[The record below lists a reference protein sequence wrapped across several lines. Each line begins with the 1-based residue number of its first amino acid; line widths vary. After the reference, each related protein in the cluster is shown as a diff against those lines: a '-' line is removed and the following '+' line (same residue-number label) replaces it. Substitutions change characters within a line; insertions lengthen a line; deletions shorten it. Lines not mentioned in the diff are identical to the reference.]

1 MQRSTATAGRSAS
14 LDLPP
19 ELHFIAQQ
27 TPHELRD
34 GEVEALSDN
43 FDGAQ
48 ARFFLPFSTVEEVGV
63 GMKMAGGER
72 ASRPGPNSKQSL

>member
-1 MQRSTATAGRSAS
+1 MQRSTGTGGRSAS

-19 ELHFIAQQ
+19 ELQFIAQQ
-27 TPHELRD
+27 AAHELRD

-48 ARFFLPFSTVEEVGV
+48 ARLFLPFSTSGT
-63 GMKMAGGER
+63 
-72 ASRPGPNSKQSL
+72 